1 MNAFQTDRE
10 AVAAQLAAAGVEA
23 VSLDRG
29 QAPPFVLV
37 GMPTGTGAGNA
48 GRWETTLPITVVGN
62 PPGDS
67 VNAAWILDQ
76 LQAILLALG
85 MAAFRPVTYG
95 DEQAPAMQLTYT
107 RNVPNPNC

>member
-10 AVAAQLAAAGVEA
+10 QVAAALTAAGVEA

-29 QAPPFVLV
+29 QAPPLVLV
-37 GMPTGTGAGNA
+37 GMPSGTGKGNA
-48 GRWETTLPITVVGN
+48 GQWETTVPITVVGN
-62 PPGDS
+62 PPGDT
-67 VNAAWILDQ
+67 VNAGWMLEQ
-76 LQAILLALG
+76 VQTILLTLG

-95 DEQAPAMQLTYT
+95 DEQLPAMQLTYT